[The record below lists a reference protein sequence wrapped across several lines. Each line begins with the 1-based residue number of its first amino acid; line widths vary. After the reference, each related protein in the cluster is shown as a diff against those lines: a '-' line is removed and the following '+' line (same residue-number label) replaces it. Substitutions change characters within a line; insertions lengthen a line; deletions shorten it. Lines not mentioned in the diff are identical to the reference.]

1 MRTDRQAANDDEPEM
16 DTVIPLTDEQAD
28 WLHRWVCE
36 MIKRRAFI
44 DFGEFMQQAEEGDSG
59 GARQC

>member
-1 MRTDRQAANDDEPEM
+1 M